1 MNKTWKRQVFRHTA
15 LYTAILMFSHTG
27 GGGGAQAQTQT
38 QTHKYAIVMNGQNLP
53 EVKWGQDYKK
63 LAQKSNERQFTHTTN
78 FHIKKNVTL
87 SFNNIDEVVAEK
99 KDVVVFG
106 TATYLPPYGKVSG
119 FDADKLKKR
128 GDALGWIKTTKP
140 GLVGYS
146 YEGVTCQNNYNNA
159 SSGCPELI
167 YKTQFSFGQQGLK
180 KKTTGGLD
188 IAEDKSRDN
197 SPIYKLQDYPGLGVS
212 FNLSSESLVKSIK
225 YNKIISSF
233 SEGVTQQNGTQN
245 QHKDKNLVYTTGD
258 YQYKNKYSSRYVGQ
272 NEHSAIAFYLNAK
285 LHLLDKKNIKNIA
298 QGKTVNLG
306 TLKSY
311 VEPTAEWKNK
321 RQNYFQGNWTFEDK
335 GTVSVKLKLPEVKAG
350 RCVNKNNPN
359 PNAKAPSP
367 ALTAPALWFGPVQNG
382 KVQMYSASVSTYPDS
397 SSSQIFLQ
405 NLSRKDDTSK
415 PGRYSLKPLST
426 SEIKSK
432 EPNFTGRQT
441 IIRLDG
447 RVQQIKLGQSNN
459 EVVGFNG
466 NSNNATFGIV
476 SEGSFMPDTSEW
488 KKVLL
493 PWTVRVFADDSKFK
507 EFNKEEKDNKP
518 KYSQKYRSRDNGK
531 RERNL
536 GDIVNSPIVAVGGY
550 LATSANDGMVHIFKK
565 GNGGDERNYS
575 LKLSYIPGTMP
586 RKDIENKDS
595 TLAKELRAFAEKGY
609 VGDRYGVDGGFVL
622 RQVNLNG
629 KDHVFMFGAM
639 GFGGRGAYALDL
651 TKADGSDPTKASLF
665 DVKDNGNNGNNGNN
679 RVELGYTVGTP
690 QIGKTHNGKYAAFL
704 ASGYATKKIDDPTN
718 KTALYV
724 YDLENNG
731 NLIKK
736 IEVKDGKGGLSS
748 PTLVDKDLDG
758 TVDIAYAGDRGG
770 KMYRFDLSGQSP
782 DQWTVRPIFEG
793 TKPITSAPAISQ
805 LKDKRV
811 VIFGTGSDLSE
822 EDVDNMEEQYIY
834 GIFDDDTATTGTVNF
849 SGSGGGLLEQ
859 VLSRDNDNKT
869 LFLTDYKRSDGS
881 GSKGWVVK
889 LKDGQRVTVKP
900 TVVLRT
906 AFVTIRKYNDGG
918 CGAETAILGINT
930 ADGGKLTKKS
940 ARPIVPDAN
949 KDVAQYSGHKQTT
962 KGKSI
967 PIGCMQKGNEIVCP
981 NGYVYDKPVNVRY
994 LDEKKTDGFST
1005 TADGDAGG
1013 SGIDPAGKRSGKN
1026 NRCFSQKGVRTLLMN
1041 DLDSLDITG
1050 PTCGMKRISWREVF
1064 Y

>member
-27 GGGGAQAQTQT
+27 GGGQAQAQT
-38 QTHKYAIVMNGQNLP
+38 QTHKYAIVMNAQNLP
-53 EVKWGQDYKK
+53 EVKWGDQYQS
-63 LAQKSNERQFTHTTN
+63 LTHKSNEREVIHTSG
-78 FHIKKNVTL
+78 FGLAKKSISF
-87 SFNNIDEVVAEK
+87 SFNNTDEVVAEK
-99 KDVVVFG
+99 KDTVVFG
-106 TATYLPPYGKVSG
+106 AATYLPPYGKVSG
-119 FDADKLKKR
+119 FDTAKLTERKN
-128 GDALGWIKTTKP
+128 ALDQIGTTKT

-146 YEGVTCQNNYNNA
+146 YEGSTC
-159 SSGCPELI
+159 SSGGCPTVA
-167 YKTQFSFGQQGLK
+167 YRTQFTFGNSSLA
-180 KKTTGGLD
+180 KKTNGGGLD
-188 IAEDKSRDN
+188 IYEDKSRDN
-197 SPIYKLQDYPGLGVS
+197 SPIYKLKDHPWLGVS
-212 FNLSSESLVKSIK
+212 FNLGGESSFKPKRQGSLV
-225 YNKIISSF
+225 SSF
-233 SEGVTQQNGTQN
+233 SEDVTQQNGAGS
-245 QHKDKNLVYTTGD
+245 QHKDKNLVYTTDD
-258 YQYKNKYSSRYVGQ
+258 YKSQNNKNHQDKHHAV
-272 NEHSAIAFYLNAK
+272 AFYLNAK
-285 LHLLDKKNIKNIA
+285 LHLLDKKHIKNIV

-306 TLKSY
+306 ILKTRI
-311 VEPTAEWKNK
+311 EPTEAWK
-321 RQNYFQGNWTFEDK
+321 RGNSNFFNGSWTYEEK

-350 RCVNKNNPN
+350 RCINANNPN
-359 PNAKAPSP
+359 KSTKAPSP

-397 SSSQIFLQ
+397 SSSRIFLQ
-405 NLSRKDDTSK
+405 NLKRKTDPNK
-415 PGRYSLKPLST
+415 PGRHSLADLA
-426 SEIKSK
+426 KSDI
-432 EPNFTGRQT
+432 ENRQPNFTGRQT

-447 RVQQIKLGQSNN
+447 GVQQIKLGRNN
-459 EVVGFNG
+459 DEVANFNG
-466 NSNNATFGIV
+466 NDGKNDTFGIV
-476 SEGSFMPDTSEW
+476 SEGSFMPDASEW

-493 PWTVRVFADDSKFK
+493 PWTVRASNDDNQFK
-507 EFNKEEKDNKP
+507 TINQQLNQQKIQ
-518 KYSQKYRSRDNGK
+518 YSQRYRIRDNGN
-531 RERNL
+531 RDL
-536 GDIVNSPIVAVGGY
+536 GDIVNSPIVAVGEY
-550 LATSANDGMVHIFKK
+550 LATSANDGMVHIFKQS
-565 GNGGDERNYS
+565 GGDKRSYN

-586 RKDIENKDS
+586 RKDIQNTES
-595 TLAKELRAFAEKGY
+595 TLAKELRAFAEKSY

-622 RQVNLNG
+622 RKVERNG

-651 TKADGSDPTKASLF
+651 SKIDSGNGNLADVSLF
-665 DVKDNGNNGNNGNN
+665 DVKHDKNGNNG
-679 RVELGYTVGTP
+679 VKLGYTVGTP
-690 QIGKTHNGKYAAFL
+690 QIGKTHDGKYAAFL
-704 ASGYATKKIDDPTN
+704 ASGYATKDITSGDN

-724 YDLENNG
+724 YDLESSG
-731 NLIKK
+731 TLIKK
-736 IEVKDGKGGLSS
+736 IEVPGGKGGLSS

-770 KMYRFDLSGQSP
+770 SMYRFDLSNQDP
-782 DQWTVRPIFEG
+782 NQWSVRAIFEG

-822 EDVDNMEEQYIY
+822 DDVLSTSEQYIY
-834 GIFDDDTATTGTVNF
+834 GIFDDDTVANNVNVKL
-849 SGSGGGLLEQ
+849 SGLGGGLLEQ
-859 VLSRDNDNKT
+859 ELKQEDKT

-889 LKDGQRVTVKP
+889 LKGGQRVTVKP

-906 AFVTIRKYNDGG
+906 AFVTIHKYTGTDK

-940 ARPIVPDAN
+940 ARPIVPAEN
-949 KDVAQYSGHKQTT
+949 QAVAQYSGHK
-962 KGKSI
+962 KGINGKSI

>member
-1 MNKTWKRQVFRHTA
+1 
-15 LYTAILMFSHTG
+15 
-27 GGGGAQAQTQT
+27 
-38 QTHKYAIVMNGQNLP
+38 
-53 EVKWGQDYKK
+53 
-63 LAQKSNERQFTHTTN
+63 
-78 FHIKKNVTL
+78 
-87 SFNNIDEVVAEK
+87 
-99 KDVVVFG
+99 
-106 TATYLPPYGKVSG
+106 
-119 FDADKLKKR
+119 
-128 GDALGWIKTTKP
+128 
-140 GLVGYS
+140 
-146 YEGVTCQNNYNNA
+146 
-159 SSGCPELI
+159 
-167 YKTQFSFGQQGLK
+167 
-180 KKTTGGLD
+180 
-188 IAEDKSRDN
+188 
-197 SPIYKLQDYPGLGVS
+197 
-212 FNLSSESLVKSIK
+212 
-225 YNKIISSF
+225 
-233 SEGVTQQNGTQN
+233 
-245 QHKDKNLVYTTGD
+245 
-258 YQYKNKYSSRYVGQ
+258 
-272 NEHSAIAFYLNAK
+272 
-285 LHLLDKKNIKNIA
+285 
-298 QGKTVNLG
+298 
-306 TLKSY
+306 
-311 VEPTAEWKNK
+311 PT
-321 RQNYFQGNWTFEDK
+321 
-335 GTVSVKLKLPEVKAG
+335 
-350 RCVNKNNPN
+350 
-359 PNAKAPSP
+359 
-367 ALTAPALWFGPVQNG
+367 
-382 KVQMYSASVSTYPDS
+382 
-397 SSSQIFLQ
+397 
-405 NLSRKDDTSK
+405 
-415 PGRYSLKPLST
+415 
-426 SEIKSK
+426 
-432 EPNFTGRQT
+432 FTGRQT
-441 IIRLDG
+441 VIRLDKG
-447 RVQQIKLGQSNN
+447 VHQIKLKGN
-459 EVVGFNG
+459 EVEGFKGNNG
-466 NSNNATFGIV
+466 NDTFGIV
-476 SEGSFMPDTSEW
+476 SEGSFMPDASEW

-493 PWTVRVFADDSKFK
+493 PWTVRGFADDSKFK
-507 EFNKEEKDNKP
+507 AFNKEKNNDNKP
-518 KYSQKYRSRDNGK
+518 KYSQRYRIRENGNNGK
-531 RERNL
+531 RDL
-536 GDIVNSPIVAVGGY
+536 GDIVNSPIVAVGEY

-565 GNGGDERNYS
+565 GNGGDARDYS

-586 RKDIENKDS
+586 RKDIQSQDS

-622 RQVNLNG
+622 RQVNNLNG
-629 KDHVFMFGAM
+629 QDRVFMFGAM

-651 TKADGSDPTKASLF
+651 TKADGNDPTKASLF

-704 ASGYATKKIDDPTN
+704 ASGYATKEITSGEN

-724 YDLENNG
+724 YDLENNNG
-731 NLIKK
+731 TPIAK
-736 IEVKDGKGGLSS
+736 IEVPNGKGGLSS

-758 TVDIAYAGDRGG
+758 TIDIAYAGDRGG
-770 KMYRFDLSGQSP
+770 KMYRFDLSSQSP

-822 EDVDNMEEQYIY
+822 DDVDKMDEQYIY
-834 GIFDDDTATTGTVNF
+834 GIFDDDTETTGNVKVDLK
-849 SGSGGGLLEQ
+849 GLGGGLLEQ
-859 VLSRDNDNKT
+859 HLTQEDKT

-881 GSKGWVVK
+881 GNKGWVVK

-906 AFVTIRKYNDGG
+906 AFVTIHKYTGNDK

-949 KDVAQYSGHKQTT
+949 TKVAQYSGDKKTSS
-962 KGKSI
+962 GKSI